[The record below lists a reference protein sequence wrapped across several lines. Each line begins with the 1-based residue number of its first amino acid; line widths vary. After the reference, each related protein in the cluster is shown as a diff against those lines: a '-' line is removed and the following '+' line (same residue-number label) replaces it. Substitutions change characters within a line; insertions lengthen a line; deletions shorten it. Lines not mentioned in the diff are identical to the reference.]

1 MTRIQRRTAL
11 LLAACFPAALAS
23 AAVPLPQ
30 LFVTSDQCMACHNGL
45 VTPRGE
51 DVSFGADWRASIMA
65 HSARDPYWQ
74 AAVRRETIEH
84 PSVKAAVENECTKC
98 HMPMANFAARAAGA
112 LGEAFANLPADAQ
125 QTEHGRLAADGVSC
139 TVCHQIRSDNF
150 GERESF
156 TGGFEIDTT
165 TAPGQRVAFGPFEVA
180 AGLRQLMR
188 SSARFEPQQSGHVQ
202 RSELCATCHTLYTH
216 SYGPDGQVVG
226 ELPEQVPYQEW
237 KHSDYPGRQECQSC
251 HMPVADEKVQISSV
265 LGDPRSEVSRHVFRG
280 GNFFMLRLLNA
291 NRHLLALQALLQEM
305 DTTARRTAEHLRTSS
320 AVVEI
325 AALER
330 SGGGVRARV
339 TIENLA
345 GHKLP
350 SAYPSRRAW
359 LHFTVKDRS
368 GRTLFSSGA
377 LRPDGSIAGNDNDAD
392 GSRYEPHHDV
402 IRTTDEVQIWEP
414 ILGDPDGAVTTGLLR
429 ATRYLKDNRLLPSG
443 FDKATAGEDIAVAG
457 GAMND
462 PDFTAGGDTVR
473 YEVDTEGDGPL
484 TVAAEL
490 WYQPIGFRWAH
501 NLEAFDSAETDR
513 FVPMYDAMAGES
525 AILLARDTAV
535 VD

>member
-1 MTRIQRRTAL
+1 
-11 LLAACFPAALAS
+11 
-23 AAVPLPQ
+23 
-30 LFVTSDQCMACHNGL
+30 
-45 VTPRGE
+45 
-51 DVSFGADWRASIMA
+51 
-65 HSARDPYWQ
+65 
-74 AAVRRETIEH
+74 
-84 PSVKAAVENECTKC
+84 
-98 HMPMANFAARAAGA
+98 
-112 LGEAFANLPADAQ
+112 
-125 QTEHGRLAADGVSC
+125 
-139 TVCHQIRSDNF
+139 
-150 GERESF
+150 
-156 TGGFEIDTT
+156 
-165 TAPGQRVAFGPFEVA
+165 
-180 AGLRQLMR
+180 
-188 SSARFEPQQSGHVQ
+188 
-202 RSELCATCHTLYTH
+202 
-216 SYGPDGQVVG
+216 VVG

-237 KHSDYPGRQECQSC
+237 QHSDYPGRLDCQSC
-251 HMPVADEKVQISSV
+251 HMPVVDEEVQISSV

-291 NRHLLALQALLQEM
+291 NRHLLALQALPPEL

-330 SGGGVRARV
+330 SGGDVRARV
-339 TIENLA
+339 TIENLT

-377 LRPDGSIAGNDNDAD
+377 LRADGSIAGNDNDAD